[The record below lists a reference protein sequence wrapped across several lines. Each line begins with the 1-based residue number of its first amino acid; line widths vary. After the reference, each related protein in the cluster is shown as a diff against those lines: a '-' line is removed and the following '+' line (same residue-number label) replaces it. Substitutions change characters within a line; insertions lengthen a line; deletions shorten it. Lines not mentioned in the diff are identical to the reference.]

1 LERILK
7 TPFLLLAMLPL
18 AVGVAGCHPKSAKAP
33 SGQVVA
39 TVNGREITQ
48 RELQVEMAGTTAASA
63 AAQKAEQQAALDRI
77 VRRHILSTAATEQGL
92 DKEPSFEI
100 LSERAKDALLIQL
113 LESKVASSVPAPSN
127 EEVTQFIQN
136 NPNIFAERKLLDVDQ
151 IRALR
156 PKDPAVITKMEP
168 LKTLDEIAAY
178 LTQNHIPFQ
187 RGTNVMDTVGQDPKL
202 VNAVMALPP
211 HEVFIVSSGNE
222 IMINQVR
229 ESSVQPFTGP
239 DAVRYASALLRQQHI
254 REAVTRKVERL
265 VAEGRK
271 SVVINKQFG
280 STRPAA
286 AAPGATARRTL

>member
-7 TPFLLLAMLPL
+7 TPFLLLAILP
-18 AVGVAGCHPKSAKAP
+18 VAFVVSGCHSKSAKAP

-48 RELQVEMAGTTAASA
+48 RELQVEMAGTTAATA

-77 VRRHILSTAATEQGL
+77 VRRLILSTAATEQGL
-92 DKEPSFEI
+92 DKEPSFAI
-100 LSERAKDALLIQL
+100 LNERAKDTLLIQL
-113 LESKVASSVPAPSN
+113 LETKVASSVPAPSN
-127 EEVTQFIQN
+127 EEVTQFIQT
-136 NPNIFAERKLLDVDQ
+136 NPNIFAERKLLAVDQ

-156 PKDPAVITKMEP
+156 PKDPAVVAKMEP
-168 LKTLDEIAAY
+168 FKTLDEIGAY

-187 RGTNVMDTVGQDPKL
+187 RGTNTMDTVGQDPKL

-239 DAVRYASALLRQQHI
+239 DAVRYASSLLRQQHI
-254 REAVTRKVERL
+254 REAVTRKVEKL
-265 VAEGRK
+265 VTEGRK
-271 SVVINKQFG
+271 SVVVSKQFG
-280 STRPAA
+280 SGRPAA